1 MCKIMTVSF
10 DRKTWAVIG
19 REIKDSDEVM
29 DYSEVVDAYA
39 EKYLKTIKEEME

>member
-19 REIKDSDEVM
+19 REVKDSDETL
-29 DYSEVVDAYA
+29 DRNEILEFLADRYID
-39 EKYLKTIKEEME
+39 KYGEE

>member
-19 REIKDSDEVM
+19 RKIRDSDEVM

-39 EKYLKTIKEEME
+39 EKYLREVKEERE